1 MIQRRNFI
9 KQVSF
14 ASAGFIATPSFAKS
28 SFFTGDTIHVATIG
42 VNGMGWSNTMAALTV
57 KNVEVVSLCDI
68 DESVLN
74 KRKQALLVAQPNLKN
89 IDTYKDYRKIL
100 DGSGIMPKD

>member
-1 MIQRRNFI
+1 MNQRRNFI
-9 KQVSF
+9 KQLSF
-14 ASAGFIATPSFAKS
+14 ASAGLIATPSFAKS
-28 SFFTGDTIHVATIG
+28 SFFTSDTIRVATIG

-57 KNVEVVSLCDI
+57 KNVEVVALCDI

-74 KRKQALLVAQPNLKN
+74 KRKQELLVAQPNVKN

-100 DGSGIMPKD
+100 AEKILM